1 MMSLTFKM
9 EKKRIIAVGFSLVF
23 MTAIVVAA
31 YIGRKADSTVSET
44 RQSISENTND
54 ERIKFLN
61 AFGWQTA
68 NEPCTITDVLIPAE
82 FDDTY
87 SEYNEL
93 QKSQGYDLS
102 EYKST
107 LVKKYTY
114 EILNFP
120 SVKDG
125 EIVYANLLIYQNE
138 IIGGDISSARL
149 DGFMQGFDMP

>member
-1 MMSLTFKM
+1 MMSLTLRMK
-9 EKKRIIAVGFSLVF
+9 KKRIVAVGFSLVF
-23 MTAIVVAA
+23 MATVITVAA
-31 YIGRKADSTVSET
+31 LGRKADST
-44 RQSISENTND
+44 ISPAGQNITENTND

-61 AFGWQTA
+61 GFGWLTS
-68 NEPCTITDVLIPAE
+68 NEPCTISDVLIPAE
-82 FDDTY
+82 FDEVY
-87 SEYNEL
+87 SSYNDL

-102 EYKST
+102 EFKSMP
-107 LVKKYTY
+107 VKKYTY

-149 DGFMQGFDMP
+149 DGFMQGFAMN